1 MVVAVENFSRSNVE
15 RRLEMKRFDGKR
27 WIVAGLAGMI
37 AAAMS
42 ITSFA
47 ENGWTRVSPRSAW
60 DGTYYRSDGQ
70 RVTVTDT
77 DQDYVYISF
86 TMDGESAVDALKFTD
101 ETRTRAETLEVHEIP
116 AIWTLSEDML
126 YVDASASC
134 NQFFHGVYRKKA
146 DASCWVRQKD
156 GSYIYLDENG
166 QILKNHMTPDG
177 FYVGPNGKW
186 AAQIGMC
193 MITPGRYK
201 SMFQNPDAILYENW
215 SFSMYTS
222 GDTDRPLTGPED
234 RIEVGCADYEAYDQ
248 KADFLYTKTDLRLF
262 NTMEGYVI
270 EDAGGEVFAWMYP
283 TIHGNDLMVQMYGT
297 EQYHTIRMVEDY
309 SESGG

>member
-1 MVVAVENFSRSNVE
+1 
-15 RRLEMKRFDGKR
+15 MKHFNGKG
-27 WIVAGLAGMI
+27 WIAAGLAGMM

-42 ITSFA
+42 ITAFA

-86 TMDGESAVDALKFTD
+86 TMDGEPAVDALKFTD
-101 ETRTRAETLEVHEIP
+101 ETRTKAETLEVHEIP
-116 AIWTLSEDML
+116 AIWTLSENML
-126 YVDASASC
+126 YVDASASYSK
-134 NQFFHGVYRKKA
+134 FFHGVYRKKA

-270 EDAGGEVFAWMYP
+270 E
-283 TIHGNDLMVQMYGT
+283 
-297 EQYHTIRMVEDY
+297 EDRK
-309 SESGG
+309 SVV

>member
-1 MVVAVENFSRSNVE
+1 
-15 RRLEMKRFDGKR
+15 MKRFDGKR
-27 WIVAGLAGMI
+27 WIAAGLAGLM

-42 ITSFA
+42 ITAFA

-86 TMDGESAVDALKFTD
+86 TMDGEPAVDALKFTD
-101 ETRTRAETLEVHEIP
+101 ETRTKAETLEVHEIP

-126 YVDASASC
+126 YVDASASY

-177 FYVGPNGKW
+177 FYVGPDGNGLH
-186 AAQIGMC
+186 
-193 MITPGRYK
+193 R
-201 SMFQNPDAILYENW
+201 S
-215 SFSMYTS
+215 
-222 GDTDRPLTGPED
+222 
-234 RIEVGCADYEAYDQ
+234 VCA
-248 KADFLYTKTDLRLF
+248 
-262 NTMEGYVI
+262 
-270 EDAGGEVFAWMYP
+270 
-283 TIHGNDLMVQMYGT
+283 
-297 EQYHTIRMVEDY
+297 
-309 SESGG
+309 